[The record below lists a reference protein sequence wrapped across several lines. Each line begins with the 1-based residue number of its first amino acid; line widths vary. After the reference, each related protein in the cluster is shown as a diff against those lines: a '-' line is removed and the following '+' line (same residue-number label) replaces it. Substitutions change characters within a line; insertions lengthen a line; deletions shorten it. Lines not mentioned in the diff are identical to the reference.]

1 MWLFLL
7 VLACGG
13 AAATSVSAPAGSDPS
28 LDVVGPTGL
37 MTAPTGDSGRPG
49 DPCANELTAPVAPV
63 RPQPGELY
71 YAQLGLGGVFLGESA
86 VVVGPD
92 GTVVLIDAGNDAHDD
107 DVQRFLAELAVQ
119 MEAAGFP
126 DVDGGRVDHVLIT
139 HLHADHADGLEDLLE
154 DVSVDGVVV
163 HRGFV
168 DLTEA
173 ANSATVAQLCRAVQ
187 GQVQVALCEGPPLPS
202 CDQASWSGSYA
213 ATGCEGLEGGDL
225 TQPGDAG
232 PAHLPLGEGAELSI
246 VAANGHMAGASF
258 AEEIGPLRADDLN
271 GENARSLVG
280 VLSHGPFRLLFA
292 GDLTAGTSDSDPV
305 EEFFVPRFDEVGD
318 LDARG
323 VDVLHLSHHGR
334 DSSSSVAWLDRLLPA
349 DGRVRHGVVGV
360 STAHVG
366 SPHASVLEGVLGG
379 GRLGGG
385 ALWTT
390 TVAPGGA
397 TASGLVS
404 AEGGRVLLS
413 TVDGG
418 RAYAVQAVGPGGAV
432 LASEGTH
439 AVRTCR

>member
-7 VLACGG
+7 VLGCGG
-13 AAATSVSAPAGSDPS
+13 DAPPSASAPDGSDPS
-28 LDVVGPTGL
+28 VDDVGPTGL
-37 MTAPTGDSGRPG
+37 PTAPTGESGSTG
-49 DPCANELTAPVAPV
+49 DPCATQLTAPVAAI

-71 YAQLGLGGVFLGESA
+71 YAQLGLGGAFLGESA

-92 GTVVLIDAGNDAHDD
+92 GTIVLIDAGNDAHDD
-107 DVQRFLAELAVQ
+107 DVQGYLAELAGQ

-126 DVDGGRVDHVLIT
+126 DVDGGRVDHVLVT

-154 DVSVDGVVV
+154 DVAVDGVVV

-173 ANSATVAQLCRAVQ
+173 ANPDTVAQLCRAVQ
-187 GQVQVALCEGPPLPS
+187 GQVQATLCEGPPLPS
-202 CDQASWSGSYA
+202 CDEASWLGSYPS
-213 ATGCEGLEGGDL
+213 TGCDGLDGGDL
-225 TQPGDAG
+225 TRQGDVG
-232 PAHLPLGEGAELSI
+232 PAHLQLGEGAELSI
-246 VAANGHMAGASF
+246 LAANGHMAGTSF
-258 AEEIGPLRADDLN
+258 AEEVGPLRADDLN

-292 GDLTAGTSDSDPV
+292 GDLTAGTADSDPV

-323 VDVLHLSHHGR
+323 VDVLQLSHHGR
-334 DSSSSVAWLDRLLPA
+334 DSSSSAEWLDRLLPA

-379 GRLGGG
+379 DRLAGG

-397 TASGLVS
+397 TATGLVS

-418 RAYAVQAVGPGGAV
+418 QAYAVQAVGPGGAV
-432 LASEGTH
+432 RASEGAH
-439 AVRTCR
+439 AVRTCP